1 MNFSIKFRPFF
12 WPTLFT
18 IISLLILISLG
29 TWQVYRLIW
38 KNSLISN
45 YLYKFNNEIIKYD
58 KNFLFND
65 EFEFRRINV
74 KGKFFNEKEILIIGK
89 TFEGNAG
96 FHLITPILTN
106 ENKVLLINRG
116 WISEKLKLRSSR
128 SFNIID
134 KNIVID
140 GIIRKPQEKGY
151 FVPEND
157 PIGNFWF
164 TIKPNQIKKAL
175 KLESFDLEEKF
186 YIDVIRNKGKL
197 TLPIGVSGNPNFRN
211 QHLAYAVT
219 WYSLAITLFIIY
231 LAFHIKEKRLK
242 FKRKDG

>member
-1 MNFSIKFRPFF
+1 MNLSIKFRPIF

-45 YLYKFNNEIIKYD
+45 YLYRFNNEIIKYD
-58 KNFLFND
+58 KSFSFND
-65 EFEFRRINV
+65 EFEYRRINI
-74 KGKFFNEKEILIIGK
+74 KGRFINEKEILIIGK
-89 TFEGNAG
+89 TFEGNVG
-96 FHLITPILTN
+96 FHLITPFITKEEKL
-106 ENKVLLINRG
+106 LLINRG

-128 SFNIID
+128 SFSLIEED
-134 KNIVID
+134 IVID
-140 GIIRKPQEKGY
+140 GIIRRPQKKGY

-164 TIKPNQIKKAL
+164 TIKPIQIEKAL
-175 KLESFDLEEKF
+175 KLKNFDLEKKF
-186 YIDVIRNKGKL
+186 YVDVIRKKGKL
-197 TLPIGVSGNPNFRN
+197 VLPIGVSGNPNFRN
-211 QHLAYAVT
+211 QHLTYAIT

-231 LAFHIKEKRLK
+231 FLFHLKEKRLII
-242 FKRKDG
+242 KRN

>member
-1 MNFSIKFRPFF
+1 MKVSIKFRPFF

-18 IISLLILISLG
+18 ITSLLILISLG

-58 KNFLFND
+58 KNFSFNN
-65 EFEFRRINV
+65 EFEYRRINIE
-74 KGKFFNEKEILIIGK
+74 GRFINEKEILIIGK

-96 FHLITPILTN
+96 FHLITPFITKEEKL
-106 ENKVLLINRG
+106 LLINRG

-128 SFNIID
+128 AFSLIEED
-134 KNIVID
+134 IVID
-140 GIIRKPQEKGY
+140 GIIRRPQKKAY

-164 TIKPNQIKKAL
+164 TIKPNQIEKAL
-175 KLESFDLEEKF
+175 KLESFDLEKKF
-186 YIDVIRNKGKL
+186 YVDALRNKGKL
-197 TLPIGVSGNPNFRN
+197 TLPIGVSGSPSFRN
-211 QHLAYAVT
+211 QHLTYAFT
-219 WYSLAITLFIIY
+219 WYSLAITLIIVY
-231 LAFHIKEKRLK
+231 LAFHFKEKRLT
-242 FKRKDG
+242 FKRKRW

>member
-1 MNFSIKFRPFF
+1 MNLSIKFRPIF

-58 KNFLFND
+58 KNFSFNN
-65 EFEFRRINV
+65 EFEYRRINIE
-74 KGKFFNEKEILIIGK
+74 GRFINEKEILIIGK

-96 FHLITPILTN
+96 FHLITPFITKEEKL
-106 ENKVLLINRG
+106 LLINRG

-128 SFNIID
+128 SFSLIEED
-134 KNIVID
+134 IVID
-140 GIIRKPQEKGY
+140 GIIRRPQKKGY

-164 TIKPNQIKKAL
+164 TIKPYQIEKAL
-175 KLESFDLEEKF
+175 KLESFDLEKKF
-186 YIDVIRNKGKL
+186 YVDVIRDKGKL
-197 TLPIGVSGNPNFRN
+197 KLPIGVSGSPNFRN
-211 QHLAYAVT
+211 QHLTYAFT
-219 WYSLAITLFIIY
+219 WYSLAITLIIVY
-231 LAFHIKEKRLK
+231 FVFHFKEKRLII
-242 FKRKDG
+242 KRN

>member
-1 MNFSIKFRPFF
+1 MNLSIKFRPIF

-58 KNFLFND
+58 KSFSFND
-65 EFEFRRINV
+65 EFEYRRINI
-74 KGKFFNEKEILIIGK
+74 KGRFINEKEILIIGK
-89 TFEGNAG
+89 TFEGNVG
-96 FHLITPILTN
+96 FHLITPFITN
-106 ENKVLLINRG
+106 EEKLLLINRG

-128 SFNIID
+128 SFSLIEED
-134 KNIVID
+134 IVID
-140 GIIRKPQEKGY
+140 GIIRRPQKKGY

-164 TIKPNQIKKAL
+164 TIKPYQIEKAL
-175 KLESFDLEEKF
+175 KLESFDLEKKF
-186 YIDVIRNKGKL
+186 YVDVIRDKGKL
-197 TLPIGVSGNPNFRN
+197 KLPIGVSGSPNFRN
-211 QHLAYAVT
+211 QHLTYAFT
-219 WYSLAITLFIIY
+219 WYSLAITLIIVY
-231 LAFHIKEKRLK
+231 FVFHFKEKRLII
-242 FKRKDG
+242 KRN

>member
-1 MNFSIKFRPFF
+1 MNLSIKFRPIF

-58 KNFLFND
+58 KSFLFND
-65 EFEFRRINV
+65 EFEYRRINI
-74 KGKFFNEKEILIIGK
+74 KGRFINEKEILIIGK
-89 TFEGNAG
+89 TFEGNVG
-96 FHLITPILTN
+96 FHLITPFITKEEKL
-106 ENKVLLINRG
+106 LLINRG

-128 SFNIID
+128 SFSLIEED
-134 KNIVID
+134 IVID
-140 GIIRKPQEKGY
+140 GIIRRPQKKGY

-164 TIKPNQIKKAL
+164 TIKPYQIEKAL
-175 KLESFDLEEKF
+175 KLESFDLEKKF
-186 YIDVIRNKGKL
+186 YVDVIRDKGKL
-197 TLPIGVSGNPNFRN
+197 KLPIGVSGSPNFRN
-211 QHLAYAVT
+211 QHLTYAFT
-219 WYSLAITLFIIY
+219 WYSLAITLIIVY
-231 LAFHIKEKRLK
+231 FVFHFKEKRLII
-242 FKRKDG
+242 KRN

>member
-58 KNFLFND
+58 KSFSFND
-65 EFEFRRINV
+65 EFEYRRINI
-74 KGKFFNEKEILIIGK
+74 KGRFINEKEILIIGK
-89 TFEGNAG
+89 TFEGNVG
-96 FHLITPILTN
+96 FHLITPFITKEEKL
-106 ENKVLLINRG
+106 LLINRG

-128 SFNIID
+128 SFSLIEED
-134 KNIVID
+134 IVID
-140 GIIRKPQEKGY
+140 GIIRRPQKKGY

-164 TIKPNQIKKAL
+164 TIKPYQIEKAL
-175 KLESFDLEEKF
+175 KLESFDLEKKF
-186 YIDVIRNKGKL
+186 YVDVIRDKGKL
-197 TLPIGVSGNPNFRN
+197 KLPIGVSGSPNFRN
-211 QHLAYAVT
+211 QHLTYAFT
-219 WYSLAITLFIIY
+219 WYSLAITLIIVY
-231 LAFHIKEKRLK
+231 FVFHFKEKRLII
-242 FKRKDG
+242 KRN

>member
-1 MNFSIKFRPFF
+1 MNLSIKFRPIF

-58 KNFLFND
+58 KSFSFND
-65 EFEFRRINV
+65 EFEYRRINI
-74 KGKFFNEKEILIIGK
+74 KGRFINEKEILIIGK
-89 TFEGNAG
+89 TFEGNVG
-96 FHLITPILTN
+96 FHLITPFITKEEKL
-106 ENKVLLINRG
+106 LLINRG

-128 SFNIID
+128 SFSLIEED
-134 KNIVID
+134 IVID
-140 GIIRKPQEKGY
+140 GIIRRPQKKGY

-164 TIKPNQIKKAL
+164 TIKPYQIEKAL
-175 KLESFDLEEKF
+175 KLESFDLEKKF
-186 YIDVIRNKGKL
+186 YVDVIRDKGKL
-197 TLPIGVSGNPNFRN
+197 KLPIGVSGSPNFRN
-211 QHLAYAVT
+211 QHLTYAFT
-219 WYSLAITLFIIY
+219 WYSLAITLIIVY
-231 LAFHIKEKRLK
+231 FVFHFKEKRLII
-242 FKRKDG
+242 KRN

>member
-1 MNFSIKFRPFF
+1 MNLSIKFRPIF

-58 KNFLFND
+58 KSFLFND
-65 EFEFRRINV
+65 EFEYRRINI
-74 KGKFFNEKEILIIGK
+74 KGRFINEKEILIIGK
-89 TFEGNAG
+89 TFEGNVG
-96 FHLITPILTN
+96 FHLITPFITREEKL
-106 ENKVLLINRG
+106 LLINRG

-128 SFNIID
+128 SFSLIEEDIL
-134 KNIVID
+134 ID
-140 GIIRKPQEKGY
+140 GIIRRPQKKGY

-164 TIKPNQIKKAL
+164 TIKPYQIEKAL
-175 KLESFDLEEKF
+175 KLESFDLEKKF
-186 YIDVIRNKGKL
+186 YVDVIRDKGKL
-197 TLPIGVSGNPNFRN
+197 KLPIGVSGSPNFRN
-211 QHLAYAVT
+211 QHLTYAFT
-219 WYSLAITLFIIY
+219 WYSLAITLIIVY
-231 LAFHIKEKRLK
+231 FVFHFKEKRLII
-242 FKRKDG
+242 KRN

>member
-1 MNFSIKFRPFF
+1 MNLSIKFRPIF

-58 KNFLFND
+58 KSFLFND
-65 EFEFRRINV
+65 EFEYRRINI
-74 KGKFFNEKEILIIGK
+74 KGRFINEKEILIIGK
-89 TFEGNAG
+89 TFEGNVG
-96 FHLITPILTN
+96 FHLITPFITKEEKL
-106 ENKVLLINRG
+106 LLINRG

-128 SFNIID
+128 SFSLIEED
-134 KNIVID
+134 IVID
-140 GIIRKPQEKGY
+140 GIIRRPQKKGY

-164 TIKPNQIKKAL
+164 TIKPYQIEKAL
-175 KLESFDLEEKF
+175 KLESFDLEKKF
-186 YIDVIRNKGKL
+186 YVDVIRDKGKL
-197 TLPIGVSGNPNFRN
+197 KLPIGVSGSPNFRN
-211 QHLAYAVT
+211 QHLTYAFT
-219 WYSLAITLFIIY
+219 WYSLAITLIIVY
-231 LAFHIKEKRLK
+231 FAFHFKEKRLII
-242 FKRKDG
+242 KRN

>member
-1 MNFSIKFRPFF
+1 MNLSIKFRPTF

-58 KNFLFND
+58 KSFSFND
-65 EFEFRRINV
+65 EFEYRRINIR
-74 KGKFFNEKEILIIGK
+74 GRFINEKEILIIGK
-89 TFEGNAG
+89 TFEGNVG
-96 FHLITPILTN
+96 FHLITPFITKEEKL
-106 ENKVLLINRG
+106 LLINRG

-128 SFNIID
+128 SFNINTE
-134 KNIVID
+134 NIVID
-140 GIIRKPQEKGY
+140 GIIRKPQKKGY

-164 TIKPNQIKKAL
+164 TIKPNQIEKAL
-175 KLESFDLEEKF
+175 KLESFDLEKKF
-186 YIDVIRNKGKL
+186 YVDVIRKKGKL
-197 TLPIGVSGNPNFRN
+197 ILPIGVSGNPNFRN
-211 QHLAYAVT
+211 QHLTYAIT

-231 LAFHIKEKRLK
+231 FLFHLKEKRLII
-242 FKRKDG
+242 KRN

>member
-58 KNFLFND
+58 KNFSFND
-65 EFEFRRINV
+65 EFEYRRINI
-74 KGKFFNEKEILIIGK
+74 KGRFINEKEILIIGK
-89 TFEGNAG
+89 TFEGNVG
-96 FHLITPILTN
+96 FHLITPFITKEEKL
-106 ENKVLLINRG
+106 LLINRG

-128 SFNIID
+128 SFSLIEED
-134 KNIVID
+134 IVID
-140 GIIRKPQEKGY
+140 GIIRRPQKKGY

-164 TIKPNQIKKAL
+164 TIKPYQIEKAL
-175 KLESFDLEEKF
+175 KLESFDLEKKF
-186 YIDVIRNKGKL
+186 YVDVIRDKGKL
-197 TLPIGVSGNPNFRN
+197 KLPIGVSGSPNFRN
-211 QHLAYAVT
+211 QHLTYAFT
-219 WYSLAITLFIIY
+219 WYSLAITLIIVY
-231 LAFHIKEKRLK
+231 FVFHFKEKRLII
-242 FKRKDG
+242 KRN

>member
-1 MNFSIKFRPFF
+1 MNLSIKFRPTF

-58 KNFLFND
+58 KSFSFND
-65 EFEFRRINV
+65 EFEYRRINIR
-74 KGKFFNEKEILIIGK
+74 GRFINEKEILIIGK
-89 TFEGNAG
+89 TFEGNVG
-96 FHLITPILTN
+96 FHLITPFITKEEKL
-106 ENKVLLINRG
+106 LLINRG
-116 WISEKLKLRSSR
+116 WINEKLKLRSSR
-128 SFNIID
+128 SFNINTE
-134 KNIVID
+134 NIVID
-140 GIIRKPQEKGY
+140 GIIRKPQKKGY

-164 TIKPNQIKKAL
+164 TIKPNQIEKAL
-175 KLESFDLEEKF
+175 KLESFDLEKKF
-186 YIDVIRNKGKL
+186 YVDVIRKKGKL
-197 TLPIGVSGNPNFRN
+197 ILPIGVSGNPNFRN
-211 QHLAYAVT
+211 QHLTYAIT

-231 LAFHIKEKRLK
+231 FLFHLKEKRLII
-242 FKRKDG
+242 KRN

>member
-1 MNFSIKFRPFF
+1 MKVSIKFRPFF

-18 IISLLILISLG
+18 ITSLLILISLG

-58 KNFLFND
+58 KNFSFNN
-65 EFEFRRINV
+65 EFEYRRINIE
-74 KGKFFNEKEILIIGK
+74 GRFINEKEILIIGK

-96 FHLITPILTN
+96 FHLITPFITKEEKL
-106 ENKVLLINRG
+106 LLINRG

-128 SFNIID
+128 TFSLIEED
-134 KNIVID
+134 IVID
-140 GIIRKPQEKGY
+140 GIIRRPQKKAY

-175 KLESFDLEEKF
+175 KLESFDLEKKF
-186 YIDVIRNKGKL
+186 YVDVIRDKGKL
-197 TLPIGVSGNPNFRN
+197 KLPIGVSGSPNFRN
-211 QHLAYAVT
+211 QHLTYAFT
-219 WYSLAITLFIIY
+219 WYSLAITLIIVY
-231 LAFHIKEKRLK
+231 FVFHFKEKRLII
-242 FKRKDG
+242 KRD